1 MVMPE
6 VGSGDDVAVV
16 RCLGCHSVAPWA
28 VALAFAGFFAAAAFF
43 FFSIRSKSIT
53 LLLSL
58 KEAVHSERDAR
69 ARGPNRRARFRSM
82 ITRTPTTALMM
93 AMATVMRTAQAI
105 RMYIALF
112 SRVVVSCRY
121 SCCSPVFTEASSR
134 SVLNAK

>member
-1 MVMPE
+1 MPE
-6 VGSGDDVAVV
+6 VGSGDDVVV

-69 ARGPNRRARFRSM
+69 ARGPSRRARFRSM

-112 SRVVVSCRY
+112 SRVVVSCR
-121 SCCSPVFTEASSR
+121 
-134 SVLNAK
+134 